1 MVCRCHAL
9 NFQPSKTHK
18 KILKKMSKF
27 LSKGEMPTEQGD
39 GERKLALHKYF
50 TKAVFSKRHIYYM
63 W

>member
-1 MVCRCHAL
+1 M

-39 GERKLALHKYF
+39 GERKFAFVKY
-50 TKAVFSKRHIYYM
+50 
-63 W
+63 